1 MERMNPYALHDTVD
15 DSIRAGTVRIQAR
28 EQAHVVSEQL
38 CRDNLEGRAQV
49 RFVIGRDGSVSNV
62 QNGGSDLPDSGVINC
77 VINAYYGLSFPQPEG
92 GIVTVVYPIM
102 FQPG

>member
-38 CRDNLEGRAQV
+38 CRDNLEGSAQYV
-49 RFVIGRDGSVSNV
+49 VQARCNRGNHRIKVLLRLIDLRDADDVPDPLLAQLRHKVQFVGPAQWIAR
-62 QNGGSDLPDSGVINC
+62 QH
-77 VINAYYGLSFPQPEG
+77 A
-92 GIVTVVYPIM
+92 
-102 FQPG
+102 